1 VLLTWPLQVESQVVV
16 VVVKAQ
22 LMLRLQQVV
31 VHKMLAQM
39 E

>member
-1 VLLTWPLQVESQVVV
+1 LQVEAQVVV